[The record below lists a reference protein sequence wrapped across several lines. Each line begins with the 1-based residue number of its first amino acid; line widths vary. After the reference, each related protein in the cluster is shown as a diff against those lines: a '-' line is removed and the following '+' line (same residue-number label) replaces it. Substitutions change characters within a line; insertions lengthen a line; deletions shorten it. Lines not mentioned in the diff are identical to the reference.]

1 MAKMNLTV
9 DNGLDEV
16 KLESSEK
23 LKSKKNKKEEK
34 QVKEKKTK
42 KNKSGEKNF
51 LKEVGKE
58 MNLVTWPSKK
68 NVVKYSVA
76 AILMIVLLAVFFIG
90 IAALFDL
97 LYGLVQGWIG

>member
-23 LKSKKNKKEEK
+23 LKSKNEKNEQR
-34 QVKEKKTK
+34 QVKEKKN
-42 KNKSGEKNF
+42 KNGNSNKNNY

-58 MNLVTWPSKK
+58 MKLVTWPSRKK
-68 NVVKYSVA
+68 VTRYSVA

-97 LYGLVQGWIG
+97 LYGLIQGWIG